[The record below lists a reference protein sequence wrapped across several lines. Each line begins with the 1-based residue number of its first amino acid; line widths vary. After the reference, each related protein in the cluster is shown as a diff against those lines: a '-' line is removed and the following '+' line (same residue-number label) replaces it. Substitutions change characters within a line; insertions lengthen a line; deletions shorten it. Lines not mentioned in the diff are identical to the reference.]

1 MSGFR
6 VGDHIC
12 GFYFVTNYRRTYLSP
27 NSLESH
33 TIVSPVSFST
43 QLRQTYKTTEA
54 VPQLRYTFP
63 LYDGVTVSGYTITY
77 ADKVLTGIVK
87 QKDDAKKTYQ
97 DAVDRGETAGLLE
110 SLPAGVFGVTLGNVP
125 AQTELLVD
133 ITYCGELKHD
143 AAIDGLRYTLPT
155 SIAPRYGNYPGTVL
169 SSNVTAT
176 SMKIIVDIDMG
187 EKSAIR
193 KVQSPGHPISV
204 TMGETSLTNSEG
216 GTKPYSPAQAS
227 ATLTQESTELGADF
241 ILQIVIDDLSR
252 PQAILETH
260 PSIPNQRAIMATM
273 VPKFVLDPSYPE
285 IVFIADQS
293 GSMSGSKN
301 ASLVKALKV
310 FLKSLPIGVRFNIC
324 AFGNRFQFLWE
335 TSQAYNEDNVNR
347 AMDFVTGF
355 GAQYGG
361 TELLEPIKAAFKR
374 RLKDMPFEML
384 VLTDG
389 QIWGEEQV
397 FEYINQEIESGADAR
412 IFTLGIGEDVSHT
425 LVEGL
430 ARAGNGF
437 AQFVTQNED
446 TDQKVMRMLK
456 GALYAHTKDY
466 KLEVN
471 YEQEDDDDF
480 EIIEKVQDCLKITVT
495 EPKATEPPKAKSF
508 FDTSVDVDEDP
519 APKGRYAHLPSV
531 DTPKLLQ
538 TPSKIPPLFL
548 FNRST
553 AYILLDDKSAH
564 KDVKSVTLRATSP
577 SGPLELEIPISGKT
591 QGVSIHQMAAR
602 KAIQELEEGRGW
614 LHAAKL
620 KDVERSLV
628 KEQYASRFDEIVE
641 REAVRLGE
649 TFQVASNWT
658 SFVAVQTDTSE
669 EQNNDGPER
678 HPPSLKPMR
687 KQLASMTARRS
698 APSPA
703 PSGSWG
709 GGSALLQQQ
718 GMQMQMSQQQSAPAT
733 RSRTQASTGGFFA
746 SAFGGGGGSSRGGL
760 FGNARASQAPRGGL
774 FGSTSA
780 SRASSGGPFGTNAS
794 QAPSGGLFGRSA
806 SQAPP
811 GGLFGNAPLPPPPPM
826 APAPAYTASG
836 SSAPAAAFSADA
848 GGDEE
853 EAEESE
859 GDMGF
864 ALMDEDDKVQ
874 AYKSVPPASDESV
887 TTSKKKKY
895 SLKPRERKSVLGNI
909 ADKVLKR
916 DQKRAKTSG
925 SGSVLHDLIDE
936 QTFSGSWKNSDE
948 LLDLIGIENGDKAL
962 QAFGTVDRDVA
973 MTALV
978 VAYFETVLKDKKDV
992 WEMIVQKARA
1002 WLAGSLAGKESADEL
1017 VEKAKAYLP
1026 TQ

>member
-12 GFYFVTNYRRTYLSP
+12 GVYFVTNYHRTYLSP
-27 NSLESH
+27 LSLESH

-77 ADKVLTGIVK
+77 ADKVLTGVVK

-97 DAVDRGETAGLLE
+97 DAVDRGETAGLIE

-176 SMKIIVDIDMG
+176 SMKITVDIDMG
-187 EKSAIR
+187 EKSALR

-204 TMGETSLTNSEG
+204 TMGEISLTNSDG

-227 ATLTQESTELGADF
+227 ATLTQGSTELGTDF
-241 ILQIVIDDLSR
+241 ILQVVIDDLSR
-252 PQAILETH
+252 PQAILEVH

-324 AFGNRFQFLWE
+324 AFGNRFEFLWE

-347 AMDFVTGF
+347 AMEFVTGF
-355 GAQYGG
+355 DAQYGG

-397 FEYINQEIESGADAR
+397 FECINQEVESGADAR

-480 EIIEKVQDCLKITVT
+480 EIIEKVQECLKITVT
-495 EPKATEPPKAKSF
+495 EPETTEPPKVKSF
-508 FDTSVDVDEDP
+508 FDTS
-519 APKGRYAHLPSV
+519 
-531 DTPKLLQ
+531 
-538 TPSKIPPLFL
+538 TPSKIPPLFP

-553 AYILLDDKSAH
+553 VYILMDEISAH
-564 KDVKSVTLRATSP
+564 KEVKSVTLRAITAKG
-577 SGPLELEIPISGKT
+577 GPLELEIPISGRT
-591 QGVSIHQMAAR
+591 QGVNIHQMAAR

-620 KDVERSLV
+620 KDAEQTLV

-649 TFQVASNWT
+649 TFQVASKWT

-669 EQNNDGPER
+669 EQQNEGPER

-687 KQLASMTARRS
+687 KQLASMAARRA

-733 RSRTQASTGGFFA
+733 RARSQAPA
-746 SAFGGGGGSSRGGL
+746 GGL
-760 FGNARASQAPRGGL
+760 FGNAFGGGGTWGGL
-774 FGSTSA
+774 FGSTSP
-780 SRASSGGPFGTNAS
+780 SQPPPGPLSGRSAS
-794 QAPSGGLFGRSA
+794 QAPSGGLFGRTSASRASSGGLFSTNA
-806 SQAPP
+806 SQAPS

-826 APAPAYTASG
+826 PSAPAYAAFG
-836 SSAPAAAFSADA
+836 SSMPLADE
-848 GGDEE
+848 DEAKE
-853 EAEESE
+853 EAEESDE
-859 GDMGF
+859 DMGF
-864 ALMDEDDKVQ
+864 ALMDENDKVRTC
-874 AYKSVPPASDESV
+874 KSVPPASDESV
-887 TTSKKKKY
+887 TTSKRRML
-895 SLKPRERKSVLGNI
+895 LKPRDRKSVLGNM
-909 ADKVLKR
+909 AEKVLKR
-916 DQKRAKTSG
+916 DQKRAKSSG
-925 SGSVLHDLIDE
+925 SGSALHDLIDL
-936 QTFSGSWKNSDE
+936 QTFSGSWKYSDE
-948 LLDLIGIENGDKAL
+948 LLDLIAIEDGDKVL
-962 QAFGTVDRDVA
+962 QGFGTVDRDVA
-973 MTALV
+973 TTALV

-992 WEMIVQKARA
+992 WEMVIQKARA
-1002 WLAGSLAGKESADEL
+1002 WLAGNVTGKESVDEF
-1017 VEKAKAYLP
+1017 VERAKGYLP